1 MAVSPATPNPN
12 EGYEVVTPSEA
23 EQKRLLTSI
32 ISPRRGP
39 SASVPGLKLLEG
51 CLMAD
56 EMYTKFGMDE
66 LVGCVTGEMIS
77 RPVPQVF
84 RTSSVKALTDLYT
97 EWLPDIGMW
106 VLPQVQAPFQTYNKI
121 SRVGWP
127 GFYRPENKLSYVLQ
141 FMREI
146 LEGDLARFEEAF
158 IVMGIR
164 VQAESK
170 TKEREFIFVNDN
182 DKIVAKKVSGKQR
195 TIKTP
200 AGPRIGSRTRL
211 VFNLPIYN
219 LVKQVFDTAIHNV
232 FMRHP
237 AFHHDMNNG
246 NILPVRGFHL
256 CFDVSQFERN
266 TAECNRVRAQFYG
279 GVYARCSDITSRIPF
294 AVPTDTWDG
303 ARMLYVNREA
313 GWSDQYASGDSAV
326 APSQKEI
333 FMAIYANFAHRELG
347 IPRSAACAWVAGG
360 GDARLTIRNYGDDN
374 SINGEEKVVWA
385 FFEYV
390 KQYLPVSVEDPPRFL
405 GFQWFP
411 EYQQWLLPITSYLTK
426 VYNNE
431 RAPGSNF
438 REFPFLGWTE
448 KRKVY
453 SRIGDPR
460 ISREVF
466 GIEDKLLDRV
476 GLPWYQI
483 ERLASE
489 DRVKAA
495 KKGKLAAL
503 HPAML
508 LGKEYSMTPAEQ
520 IAAGTHTGLN
530 SDATRSIL
538 PKLVS
543 KETNKYIK
551 L

>member
-1 MAVSPATPNPN
+1 MAASPETLNPS
-12 EGYEVVTPSEA
+12 EGYEIVTPSEK
-23 EQKRLLTSI
+23 EQTRLLTSI

-39 SASVPGLKLLEG
+39 SASVPGLTLLEG
-51 CLMAD
+51 MLMAD
-56 EMYTKFGMDE
+56 EMYTRFD
-66 LVGCVTGEMIS
+66 LPQYVGCVTGEMFS

-84 RTSSVKALTDLYT
+84 KTSSVKPLTDLYVD
-97 EWLPDIGMW
+97 WLPEIGAW
-106 VLPQVQAPFQTYNKI
+106 LLPQIQAPHQTYNKI

-127 GFYRPENKLSYVLQ
+127 GFYRPDNKLSYVLQ

-146 LEGDLARFEEAF
+146 LAGDLARFEEAF

-164 VQAESK
+164 VQVEDKAK
-170 TKEREFIFVNDN
+170 VREFLFATED
-182 DKIVAKKVSGKQR
+182 DRIVARKVSGKER

-200 AGPRIGSRTRL
+200 AGPRVGSRTRL

-219 LVKQVFDTAIHNV
+219 LVKQVFDTAVHNV
-232 FMRHP
+232 FMKYP

-266 TAECNRVRAQFYG
+266 TAECNRERARFYG
-279 GVYARCSDITSRIPF
+279 GVYGKCADITSRIPF
-294 AVPTDTWDG
+294 AVPTEKWDG
-303 ARMLYVNREA
+303 ARMLYVNRQD

-333 FMAIYANFAHRELG
+333 FMAIYANFAHKELG
-347 IPRSAACAWVAGG
+347 VPRHAACAWVAAG
-360 GDARLTIRNYGDDN
+360 GDERLTIRNYGDDN
-374 SINGEEKVVWA
+374 SINGDERVVWA

-390 KQYLPVSVEDPPRFL
+390 KGYLPVSVEDPPRFL

-411 EYQQWLLPITSYLTK
+411 EYQKWLLPVTSYLTK

-438 REFPFLGWTE
+438 RKYPFLGWTE

-453 SRIGDPR
+453 GRIGDPR
-460 ISREVF
+460 LTREVF

-476 GLPWYQI
+476 GVPWYQI
-483 ERLASE
+483 ERLAAE
-489 DRVKAA
+489 DRVRAA
-495 KKGKLAAL
+495 KEGKLAAL

-530 SDATRSIL
+530 PDATKSIL